1 MKVKSKAPLLSVVVV
16 WVTVPTPRPFKKPR
30 RDTPLSSADLWF
42 VDMVNSELEIAFSP
56 PSGLAGA
63 YLVTGGDSAQPEA
76 TENVIIEKLFTIR
89 RGQ

>member
-1 MKVKSKAPLLSVVVV
+1 
-16 WVTVPTPRPFKKPR
+16 
-30 RDTPLSSADLWF
+30 
-42 VDMVNSELEIAFSP
+42 MVNSELEIAFSP